1 MSQEFNHA
9 KEILSDELIENDNE
23 NKENDEYNNENSNE
37 NNQIEFN
44 QYINKL
50 LDNMGFSKYH
60 VVLFLTSAFFLFC
73 SGMQEI
79 IHVILLSIINDT
91 YNLTFYHLALMNSIE
106 YLGYTIATIIVNII
120 TNYLS
125 RKTAIQITIISS
137 LIFTGLSLTTYNFY
151 FAAFNRFFLGFCF
164 GILDILIYLN
174 LFESAPT
181 ELRGYIASLI
191 QLFFPLGSFFLS
203 VICYFQLIEGDHK
216 INYKVLLLIPFLIT
230 TLLVILVIIFIQES
244 PRHLF
249 GKNEFVKGIEAMKQ
263 ISKINKNEDYMK
275 NTFNFNTNK
284 KSDQGIEL
292 MEKKNSEE
300 LEKKKTS
307 KQNIDKI
314 EISNTIMYEKNK
326 INLDN
331 IEEYFNKQKEK
342 KSSSKD
348 TLLDSIKSILDSTY
362 IYYTILFWLIGSFS
376 GFVFNGIFFMLPATA
391 PKINKQT
398 FFDLVLFEGMEIPSN
413 FIASLLIDT
422 SLGRLNILRIGF
434 SVSFMI
440 SLIIIWIGESVL
452 IFSCLLKFF
461 LTIPNTVLIVYSS
474 EIYDSNV
481 RTIGISFVNFWKKI
495 SSLFA
500 PFVMSYLTINYGE
513 FSTNYFYGIILC
525 FCTIASFFFKT
536 ESKGVP
542 LDEIVKMN
550 YL

>member
-1 MSQEFNHA
+1 MSEELNHG
-9 KEILSDELIENDNE
+9 KGMLSDELFEKDLE
-23 NKENDEYNNENSNE
+23 NKENEEYNKENSNE

-44 QYINKL
+44 QYLNKL
-50 LDNMGFSKYH
+50 LDKMGFSKYH
-60 VVLFLTSAFFLFC
+60 FILFLTSAFFLFC

-120 TNYLS
+120 TNYLT
-125 RKTAIQITIISS
+125 RKSAIQITIISS
-137 LIFTGLSLTTYNFY
+137 LVFTGLSLTTYNFY

-230 TLLVILVIIFIQES
+230 TLLVILVLFFQES

-249 GKNEFVKGIEAMKQ
+249 GTNDFLKGIEAIKK
-263 ISKINKNEDYMK
+263 ISIFNKNEDFLED
-275 NTFNFNTNK
+275 TFNFNKEQKPNK
-284 KSDQGIEL
+284 EIEL
-292 MEKKNSEE
+292 IERKNSEE
-300 LEKKKTS
+300 LEKNKEN
-307 KQNIDKI
+307 KQNVVKLDRY
-314 EISNTIMYEKNK
+314 NTIITEKKK
-326 INLDN
+326 ISLDN
-331 IEEYFNKQKEK
+331 IEEYFNKLKET
-342 KSSSKD
+342 KSSSKN
-348 TLLDSIKSILDSTY
+348 TLIDSINNILNSTY
-362 IYYTILFWLIGSFS
+362 VYYTILFWLIGSFS

-391 PKINKQT
+391 PKINKST

-434 SVSFMI
+434 TVTFII
-440 SLIIIWIGESVL
+440 SLIIIWVGDSVL

-481 RTIGISFVNFWKKI
+481 RTIGISILNFWKKI

-513 FSTNYFYGIILC
+513 FSTNYLYGIFLC

-536 ESKGVP
+536 ESKGIP
-542 LDEIVKMN
+542 LDEIVKIN